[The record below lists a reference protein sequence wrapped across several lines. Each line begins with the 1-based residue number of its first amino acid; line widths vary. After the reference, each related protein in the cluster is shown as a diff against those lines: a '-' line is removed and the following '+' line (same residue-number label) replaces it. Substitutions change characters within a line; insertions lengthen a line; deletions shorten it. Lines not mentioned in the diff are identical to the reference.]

1 MACLSIIFDLD
12 GTLLDTLADLAGT
25 CNELLREYD
34 FPTHPTAAYKNF
46 VGDGLQTL
54 IKRIT
59 PVGTEAILIE
69 KCCAS
74 FEKRYSRNWKRN
86 SCPYAG
92 INDMVAALNMHGVK
106 LAVLSNKPDAFT
118 KLFVEEFF
126 PGGQFAIVHGQRQG
140 VPKKPDPT
148 VALAIAAQLNV
159 SPQETLFVGD
169 SGVDIKTGKAAD
181 MLTAGV
187 SWGFRSVQELT
198 ENNADILVHN
208 PLELQQYVLSFT

>member
-1 MACLSIIFDLD
+1 MNCLSVIFDLD
-12 GTLLDTLADLAGT
+12 GTLVDTLADLADS
-25 CNELLREYD
+25 CNELLREHD

-46 VGDGLQTL
+46 VGDGLQAL

-59 PVGTEAILIE
+59 PVGTEEILIR
-69 KCCAS
+69 KCCTS
-74 FEKRYSRNWKRN
+74 FERRYSRNWKRN
-86 SCPYAG
+86 SCPYPG
-92 INDMVAALNMHGVK
+92 INDMVAALKVHGIQ

-118 KLFVEEFF
+118 KLFVDEFF
-126 PGGQFAIVHGQRQG
+126 PGGQFSIVHGQRQG

-148 VALAIAAQLNV
+148 VALAIAAQLDV
-159 SPQETLFVGD
+159 RPQETLFVGD
-169 SGVDIKTGKAAD
+169 SAVDIKTGKAAE

-198 ENNADILVHN
+198 ENKADILVHN